1 MLVELLMDFVAMLR
15 LVVELELVDK
25 FNLGVNVVGDIV
37 VTVAVFVEDVI
48 GSFSC
53 IKDESSMISIGKIKD
68 IFKPGS

>member
-1 MLVELLMDFVAMLR
+1 MLW

-25 FNLGVNVVGDIV
+25 LELGVDVVGDIV
-37 VTVAVFVEDVI
+37 VTVAVFVDDVI

-53 IKDESSMISIGKIKD
+53 INDESSMISDKKKLD